1 MDCTQNTMGAAI
13 KAMQAVVLP
22 AVASTGDSFATEQAK
37 LVTDFL
43 TFAHQ
48 RLPLIGDRE
57 AHQLRAAI
65 DLAARLDADG
75 AGLPSAPQLAGARE
89 RAQTVLTD
97 PRGSGAARRHATAE
111 LEAVI
116 RLVVLESADAPDDQR
131 RRIGRT
137 VLAATTARI
146 AADRAWLLPLG
157 FDPVP
162 DSLEPVETSLGT
174 P

>member
-13 KAMQAVVLP
+13 KAMQAIIIP
-22 AVASTGDSFATEQAK
+22 AVASTGDSFAMEQAK

-43 TFAHQ
+43 AFAHQ

-65 DLAARLDADG
+65 DLAGRLEADG
-75 AGLPSAPQLAGARE
+75 AGLPAAPRLAGARE
-89 RAQTVLTD
+89 QAEAVLTD
-97 PRGSGAARRHATAE
+97 PRSNGAVRRRTTAE
-111 LEAVI
+111 LEAVT

-137 VLAATTARI
+137 VLVATTVQI

-157 FDPVP
+157 FDPAP
-162 DSLEPVETSLGT
+162 DSLEPAESALGAR
-174 P
+174 